1 MIQVWTKHWPL
12 IIPGLILTAWVIAC
26 LIAGGKSG
34 LPLPE
39 FPKWRIRLMGGVTVF
54 FFLAWYNCGMLL
66 WDMGLRPVLLVG
78 ALLSAFLFFRM
89 VLRGR
94 KRVEKGLVPSWH
106 CRVLLNLIPAW
117 FLGVLPA
124 GILQSLWVSG
134 AVRTE
139 SSLIR
144 LFCGALAAALI
155 FGILLLDANASGKN
169 WGYDPEEEKKRKKEI
184 RPIDLAMYHAIQ
196 EGIRQEKLEN
206 ERNYRRFYGMDDSD
220 LDDY

>member
-1 MIQVWTKHWPL
+1 
-12 IIPGLILTAWVIAC
+12 
-26 LIAGGKSG
+26 
-34 LPLPE
+34 
-39 FPKWRIRLMGGVTVF
+39 
-54 FFLAWYNCGMLL
+54 ML
-66 WDMGLRPVLLVG
+66 
-78 ALLSAFLFFRM
+78 
-89 VLRGR
+89 LRGR

-117 FLGVLPA
+117 FLGILPA

-155 FGILLLDANASGKN
+155 FGFLLLDANASGKN

-196 EGIRQEKLEN
+196 DGIRQEKLEN
-206 ERNYRRFYGMDDSD
+206 ERNYRRFYRMDDSD
-220 LDDY
+220 LDDE

>member
-1 MIQVWTKHWPL
+1 MILLWKNHWPL
-12 IIPGLILTAWVIAC
+12 IIPGLILAAWVIAC
-26 LIAGGKSG
+26 LIAGDKSG
-34 LPLPE
+34 LPLPG

-66 WDMGLRPVLLVG
+66 WDMGLRLVLLIG
-78 ALLSAFLFFRM
+78 FLLSAFLFFRM
-89 VLRGR
+89 LLRGR

-106 CRVLLNLIPAW
+106 CRVVLNLIPAW

-134 AVRTE
+134 AARTE

-144 LFCGALAAALI
+144 LFCGALAAVLI
-155 FGILLLDANASGKN
+155 FGFLLLDANASGIN

-184 RPIDLAMYHAIQ
+184 RPIDIAIYHAIQ

-220 LDDY
+220 LDDH